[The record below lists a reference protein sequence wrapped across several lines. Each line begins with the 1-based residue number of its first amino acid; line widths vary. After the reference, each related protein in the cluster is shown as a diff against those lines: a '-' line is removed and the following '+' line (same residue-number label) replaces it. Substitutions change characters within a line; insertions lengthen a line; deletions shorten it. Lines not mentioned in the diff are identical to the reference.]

1 MTCRQSGQALT
12 ISWVPPRSALMEK
25 IDENMDGKISAAEFM
40 TWVRERHVQE
50 YRDTAISQVQT
61 AAPRGK
67 AGFLVPKTVPF
78 FHGFTLGVVENPDF
92 RPCHGTGR
100 TQSRSSNPWQS
111 FPPTRKIL
119 SERTQRVEM

>member
-67 AGFLVPKTVPF
+67 AGFLVLKQRLSPLWFSPAQPRRSGTYRS
-78 FHGFTLGVVENPDF
+78 N
-92 RPCHGTGR
+92 RPC
-100 TQSRSSNPWQS
+100 S
-111 FPPTRKIL
+111 
-119 SERTQRVEM
+119 